1 MAKLHSH
8 LRRGLKLDIMYGCE
22 VSYCFLLTYPFH
34 TTGLFLYPPENRISG
49 GIKREEYHEMD
60 YYFSR
65 HCVISLPSE
74 NLWFSDVFRG
84 YRSRTLT

>member
-34 TTGLFLYPPENRISG
+34 TTGLFLYPPENRIS
-49 GIKREEYHEMD
+49 
-60 YYFSR
+60 
-65 HCVISLPSE
+65 
-74 NLWFSDVFRG
+74 DVFRG
-84 YRSRTLT
+84 YKKRRVP